1 MRFRIYVDESGT
13 HDDKWLILGMLF
25 VPDHGALHSAL
36 CRVKEEQGYFNK
48 SPKRKARFK
57 ELHLTE
63 FRSPRDVNVAKA
75 WIDCFI
81 AQSCYYR
88 SVVVDWSVWDG
99 SHFGGPFDPDALK
112 RRRAY
117 KKWAEMLLHPELKE
131 PTLGE
136 PIYHARLLLDK
147 LRVMYGYDVL
157 EHLRYRFTENYE
169 GESPFVETFE
179 HIESWRDAN
188 QCLQLCDL
196 LTGGLHQS
204 LVPARKPVK
213 LEVRDYLAAALQ
225 SVGVRQF
232 SAGFWRGYVK
242 DSLRKHFPKFSVWF
256 WKPPT
261 RKERRQRRR

>member
-1 MRFRIYVDESGT
+1 
-13 HDDKWLILGMLF
+13 MLF

-36 CRVKEEQGYFNK
+36 CRAKEEQRYFNR
-48 SPKRKARFK
+48 SPKRRARYK

-63 FRSPRDVNVAKA
+63 FRSQRDVNVAKA

-88 SVVVDWSVWDG
+88 SVIVDWSNWDSSYFG
-99 SHFGGPFDPDALK
+99 SPFEPEALK
-112 RRRAY
+112 RRKAY

-131 PTLGE
+131 PTLGK

-157 EHLRYRFTENYE
+157 DHLRCRFTENYC

-179 HIESWRDAN
+179 HTDSWRDAN
-188 QCLQLCDL
+188 QCLQLCDT
-196 LTGGLHQS
+196 LTGGLYQS
-204 LVPARKPVK
+204 LVPAQKSVK
-213 LEVRDYLAAALQ
+213 IAVRDYLAAALRPFNVREF
-225 SVGVRQF
+225 SPGV
-232 SAGFWRGYVK
+232 WRGYDK
-242 DSLRKHFPKFSVWF
+242 SSLRKHFPKFSAWF

-261 RKERRQRRR
+261 RKERRKRRR